1 MRSAPG
7 AVATSVA
14 PSCPPYIRLICR
26 TLRNFN
32 KPLRPFLS
40 QPHYALAVNSRLPKQ
55 PCRLIVNAMAARR
68 RQLTPDCLV
77 NESSPIQYVTENGF
91 SIIRLCD
98 IDKSIAAG
106 GTKHSFVV
114 RVPQGSELQITV
126 DISDSAVAEIVSR
139 SRWRLSLNS
148 SYWICCAER
157 HLADYLWEH
166 DDYPPEAKLKVE
178 VLTLDDLN
186 LARRWGN

>member
-1 MRSAPG
+1 M
-7 AVATSVA
+7 AV
-14 PSCPPYIRLICR
+14 
-26 TLRNFN
+26 
-32 KPLRPFLS
+32 
-40 QPHYALAVNSRLPKQ
+40 
-55 PCRLIVNAMAARR
+55 RR

-77 NESSPIQYVTENGF
+77 NVSSPIQYVTENGF

-114 RVPQGSELQITV
+114 RDPHGFELQITV

-157 HLADYLWEH
+157 HLASYLWEN
-166 DDYPPEAKLKVE
+166 DGYPPEARLTVE

-186 LARRWGN
+186 LARCWGN